1 MDHIFSINRRPSKGS
16 NLMRQAFSESFEHHR
31 LICSVSSA
39 NVVAFS
45 TDTDIEDN
53 TLRTWGAHVYVADL
67 NTPWFVHKVL
77 SNSVPVTVLQ
87 WDFTGDLLLIA
98 DESGNVKIYRCRDHL
113 LNDWNLILK
122 TELPGEHI
130 LAAAFFHC
138 GKKIC
143 LNSEKKDCSAYL
155 DKFQHVK
162 FACSVKQ
169 FGGRP
174 ANGTLLLTT
183 TGMLA
188 AVLLPQF
195 TAQTSMI
202 IATESLGATRIHIKT
217 ADICYGKN
225 GHFLL
230 AVSNGDASMPIQCY
244 KVQVRKVEEKCVIT
258 SQSLPSFFL
267 YEGGKEALSDVICK
281 EKKNTISHLNW
292 VMREDADSLVVA
304 ANNDCGSCLQV
315 WELREKS
322 VPVHKLLAGAEPQYF
337 NTVLWQYQSHFSYPH
352 KVTSLATSKLMVSN
366 SVSCGYIIASFS
378 DNSIHCLYKDSLKS
392 FTNATLNVNQRQS
405 DDYGS
410 KYQKLNI
417 RISQID
423 MTWLG
428 NLLLIVDTYGYLHL
442 FKLPPQVDSST
453 PLSVPYA
460 TTMLE
465 YCLVTGL
472 DWYDL
477 LLAVRPGM
485 LDPLCERLTESFNR
499 QMPNVQQFFYVQYL
513 CIKISLYRLTPQGQ
527 NKVNDLTQLLML
539 HSIST
544 AFKSLLRPSEM
555 SSHDK
560 SPADSLAGVIA
571 EGQSDVDKV
580 LIHLDAKEF
589 TVEPSTLQSL
599 QQLIQWVADLALNL
613 LVKLPDSRP
622 AGKPYEILRDIKALN
637 TLREM
642 LVLIRIWGLLRPAC
656 LPVFTKSDGNLDVL
670 ALVFRLLSRLVQ
682 NTNEPDDTL
691 IDECC
696 LLPNQVQIQSLQH
709 SNNRVALASSQLS
722 QQSFPL
728 QLEFLSEPEYLLINL
743 DFSTKQTVDSI
754 RHLYL
759 GSTPRVVKQCVRCGA
774 SASTISVTRTAAIRA
789 WDQRWSRSCQCGGL
803 WRTQIYSGNESYV
816 TCH

>member
-1 MDHIFSINRRPSKGS
+1 MDHIFSINRRPSKSS
-16 NLMRQAFSESFEHHR
+16 NLVKQVFADGLDQS
-31 LICSVSSA
+31 LICSVSST
-39 NVVAFS
+39 NVIAFT
-45 TDTDIEDN
+45 TDTEIEDSSS
-53 TLRTWGAHVYVADL
+53 RTWGSHVYIADL
-67 NTPWFVHKVL
+67 NTPWFVHKIL
-77 SNSVPVTVLQ
+77 SNSVPITVLQ

-98 DESGNVKIYRCRDHL
+98 DENGSIKIYRCRDHL
-113 LNDWNLILK
+113 LNEWVLLLK

-143 LNSEKKDCSAYL
+143 LNSEKKDTSNYSE
-155 DKFQHVK
+155 KFQHVK

-188 AVLLPQF
+188 AVLLPQS
-195 TAQTSMI
+195 TTQSSLVV
-202 IATESLGATRIHIKT
+202 ATESLSATRFHIKT

-230 AVSNGDASMPIQCY
+230 AVSSGCASTLLCY
-244 KVQVRKVEEKCVIT
+244 LLFK
-258 SQSLPSFFL
+258 FFCNYYIL
-267 YEGGKEALSDVICK
+267 VYFYYLHVNISCSSISDFLSK
-281 EKKNTISHLNW
+281 EKKNVISHLNW
-292 VMREDADSLVVA
+292 VSREDADSLVVA
-304 ANNDCGSCLQV
+304 ASSDSGSCLQV
-315 WELREKS
+315 WELREKALL
-322 VPVHKLLAGAEPQYF
+322 VHKLFASAEPQYF

-352 KVTSLATSKLMVSN
+352 KVTSLATNKLMISSN
-366 SVSCGYIIASFS
+366 ISCGYIVASFA

-392 FTNATLNVNQRQS
+392 FINTTLNVNQRQS

-410 KYQKLNI
+410 KYQKLNVK
-417 RISQID
+417 ISQID

-428 NLLLIVDTYGYLHL
+428 NLLLVIDTHGYLHM

-472 DWYDL
+472 DWFDL

-499 QMPNVQQFFYVQYL
+499 QSSAIQQFFYVQYL
-513 CIKISLYRLTPQGQ
+513 CIKISLYRLTSQGQ

-560 SPADSLAGVIA
+560 SPADSLASVIA

-580 LIHLDAKEF
+580 LMHLEAKEF

-622 AGKPYEILRDIKALN
+622 IGKPYEILRDIKALN
-637 TLREM
+637 TLREL

-682 NTNEPDDTL
+682 NTSEPDDTL

-696 LLPNQVQIQSLQH
+696 LLPNQVQIQALQQ

-722 QQSFPL
+722 QQILPL
-728 QLEFLSEPEYLLINL
+728 QLEFLNEPEYLLSSL
-743 DFSTKQTVDSI
+743 DCSTRQTVDSI

-759 GSTPRVVKQCVRCGA
+759 GSSPRVIKQCVRCGA

-789 WDQRWSRSCQCGGL
+789 WDQRWLRSCQCGGL
-803 WRTQIYSGNESYV
+803 WRTH
-816 TCH
+816 TCIAN